1 MVRGGGW
8 RAERGVTLI
17 EMTVMVIATLI
28 LVFALMPSVTAVI
41 RNARGTA
48 ALNYMTDMQ
57 TAILAVQDDMQI
69 QFFTFNGSTNV
80 NNIIYLLVT
89 DGDIPREVSDAAT
102 MATWQTPVDNST
114 TTRYDFLARHLI
126 TNNPPGGSY
135 NQLGNP
141 EAPARGWR
149 GPYLNPPIPPDP
161 WGNRYAINSQFFHPE
176 PGAGGNND
184 VIILS
189 AGQNEIIE
197 TVFAADPLSAGGD
210 DVILLLQS

>member
-1 MVRGGGW
+1 MGANRI
-8 RAERGVTLI
+8 ASERGVTLI
-17 EMTVMVIATLI
+17 EVTVMLIALAI
-28 LVFALMPSVTAVI
+28 LVFALAPTVTSVV
-41 RNARGTA
+41 RNAKGTA
-48 ALNYMTDMQ
+48 AMNYMTDMQ
-57 TAILAVQDDMQI
+57 TAILAIQDDMQI
-69 QFFTFNGSTNV
+69 QFFTFDGSTNTNKIV
-80 NNIIYLLVT
+80 YLLVT

-161 WGNRYAINSQFFHPE
+161 WGNRYAINSQYFHPE
-176 PGAGGNND
+176 PGGTND

-197 TVFAADPLSAGGD
+197 TVFTADPITAGGD
-210 DVILLLQS
+210 DVVLLLQS